1 MQDDEEA
8 IREIMASM
16 LRSEG
21 YECQTAETAAE
32 TFDILNAQRVDLI
45 ICGYIE
51 WSEKDFKLMTTAFPD
66 VPFIIC
72 TATRDRSMVE
82 NHLRITPLNYLLK
95 PFDREEM
102 IDAVRRALEHRGRN
116 HGSGVS
122 K

>member
-1 MQDDEEA
+1 MKKPSKKESSSPVIRTASLTTSKEHILVQDDEEA

-45 ICGYIE
+45 ICGYFE

-66 VPFIIC
+66 VPVIIC
-72 TATRDRSMVE
+72 MRHA
-82 NHLRITPLNYLLK
+82 I
-95 PFDREEM
+95 
-102 IDAVRRALEHRGRN
+102 AAW
-116 HGSGVS
+116 
-122 K
+122 